1 MADFKIHFT
10 EINQMTQI
18 VEAESVEQALQRWRD
33 RDEEHLWED
42 DCDGVETRDAH
53 KIERLDGDEWKEV
66 EP

>member
-18 VEAESVEQALQRWRD
+18 VEAESAEQALQRWRD
-33 RDEEHLWED
+33 RDEEHIWED
-42 DCDGVETRDAH
+42 DCCSIETRDAH

-66 EP
+66 KT